1 MTGDDQAPPA
11 PACTCEHER
20 PRPRP
25 PEFFGR
31 LLHKSIMVK
40 ITGAPSVSGTL
51 EAFSPYE
58 LVVRDSR
65 GRDVLLFKHAIT
77 SIDLPP
83 GWRRS
88 SGPDLEE
95 PTSWPR
101 RV

>member
-1 MTGDDQAPPA
+1 MTNEDQVLAATRRPVS
-11 PACTCEHER
+11 ACSCSSER

-65 GRDVLLFKHAIT
+65 GRDVLLFKHSIL
-77 SIDLPP
+77 SIDLPD
-83 GWRRS
+83 GWRRTP
-88 SGPDLEE
+88 GPEVE
-95 PTSWPR
+95 TS
-101 RV
+101 